1 MLNSSKKRKFFHVSL
16 IVCIILLQCL
26 IVLFWYLES
35 KNDER
40 IAKINNDI
48 QNLNQAQ
55 SFSGESNA
63 LLIKSQILYKDYQR
77 TKSKEALTH
86 YFETLNE
93 INSSVGNLNSVLQTN
108 FELKDTRSLHISRDQ
123 LDTIVKESALLDK
136 NSIDDSVI
144 NKFNYQEILNSFSL
158 DSIITRDSIA
168 RKGFFSRVFD
178 AISGKHE
185 IQKEKIEIIASYKYK
200 DKLNSGEVKS
210 QLEKI
215 LKDTDSYYKNQIAS
229 LKESYGNSDGIDSRL
244 YKINDRLLHSTSEL
258 LTNYN
263 NVINP
268 LRDDSQAEFIS
279 TTENNTKQRN
289 YLILILTLVM
299 LVFSIIL
306 FKFTLHAFDLEKKLI
321 TSQNQILKNLEYKNK
336 IMGMISHEVRSPLS
350 IISLYCKM
358 IVSKIKDSE
367 IHEVFTSIQNTTST
381 LLTLTSQILDY
392 SKNENSTIKLEKSKF
407 YLKKELTNII
417 EPLHKLCVE
426 NENKFQWN
434 TSIVEDHVVVTD
446 VVKINQL
453 FYNLV
458 GNALKYTKNGHITI
472 DTKTEKTSGEFIQFF
487 VTVRDTGTGI
497 SEADVKHVFEEYY
510 QGSNGLTSM
519 GIGLGLKLCK
529 EIVELFDGEIS
540 IQSELDKGTTVSFRI
555 QLELA

>member
-1 MLNSSKKRKFFHVSL
+1 MLNSSTKRKFFHVSL
-16 IVCIILLQCL
+16 LVCIILLQCL
-26 IVLFWYLES
+26 IVLFWYLEA

-63 LLIKSQILYKDYQR
+63 LLIKSQIVYKDYLR
-77 TKSKEALTH
+77 TKNKEALTD

-108 FELKDTRSLHISRDQ
+108 FELKDAKSLHISRDK
-123 LDTIVKESALLDK
+123 LDTIVKESLQLDT

-144 NKFNYQEILNSFSL
+144 NKFNYQEILNSISL

-168 RKGFFSRVFD
+168 RKSFFSRIFD
-178 AISGKHE
+178 AISGKYD

-200 DKLNSGEVKS
+200 DKINSGEVKS

-215 LKDTDSYYKNQIAS
+215 LKDSDAYYKNQIAS

-244 YKINDRLLHSTSEL
+244 YNINDRLLHSTYDL

-263 NVINP
+263 NVIHP
-268 LRDDSQAEFIS
+268 LKDNSQAEFIS
-279 TTENNTKQRN
+279 TTANNTKQRN

-392 SKNENSTIKLEKSKF
+392 SKNENSTMKLEKSKL

-426 NENKFQWN
+426 NENQFKWN
-434 TSIVEDHVVVTD
+434 TSIVEDHLVVTD

-458 GNALKYTKNGHITI
+458 GNALKYTKNGQITI
-472 DTKTEKTSGEFIQFF
+472 DTKTEKTSVEFIQFF
-487 VTVRDTGTGI
+487 VTVRDTGAGI

-540 IQSELDKGTTVSFRI
+540 VQSELDKGTTVSFRI